1 MRRFVDASKA
11 NGASYSSDECLRW
24 RRKALE
30 ALPEFRVPIERASS
44 PMALWIDL
52 LAEFQDAV
60 FHFRRLVENQRAF
73 SNRQALHT
81 VKFLS
86 RVSRISV

>member
-1 MRRFVDASKA
+1 
-11 NGASYSSDECLRW
+11 
-24 RRKALE
+24 
-30 ALPEFRVPIERASS
+30 
-44 PMALWIDL
+44 MALCIDL